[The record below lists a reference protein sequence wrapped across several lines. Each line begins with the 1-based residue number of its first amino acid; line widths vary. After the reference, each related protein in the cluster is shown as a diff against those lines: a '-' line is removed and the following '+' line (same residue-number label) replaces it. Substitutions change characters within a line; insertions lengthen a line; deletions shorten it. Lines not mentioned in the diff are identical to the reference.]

1 MKTAL
6 TLLEGSPA
14 PLEQSRLGQWGDG
27 LGTSVQ
33 EFWFHGHCWV
43 LHQDQSKSCKKELK
57 QEEDHSGI
65 CRQGW
70 GGAV

>member
-1 MKTAL
+1 MFYQGKTEAAL

-33 EFWFHGHCWV
+33 EFWLQWALLGAAPR
-43 LHQDQSKSCKKELK
+43 SKQIL
-57 QEEDHSGI
+57 
-65 CRQGW
+65 
-70 GGAV
+70 